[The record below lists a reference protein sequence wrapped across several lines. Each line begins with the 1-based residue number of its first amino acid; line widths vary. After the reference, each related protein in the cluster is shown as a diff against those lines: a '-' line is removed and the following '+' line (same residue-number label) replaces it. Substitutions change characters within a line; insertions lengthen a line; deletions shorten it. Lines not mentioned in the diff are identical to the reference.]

1 MLLVAEIPKF
11 KGTPVYNQ
19 PIGVVQPMR
28 DTSGE
33 AFQRI
38 GQALFEHDYAKVYA
52 AEETKGKTFG
62 ASAAF
67 GKAKDGGLG
76 PIEIPENFSKVA
88 RTNALPIGDKRYIER
103 LTLDAQMHANELH
116 AQHDNKK
123 DYVGFQAKW
132 KAYSEDTLK
141 RLSSDPSLSKYAAS
155 IASALDA
162 EGFSHG
168 KKLYA
173 DRLGVEHKQA
183 FVNRVQ
189 ILETAIKDQR
199 ALVNIQSKDY
209 ESGDLIG
216 DDADINKNNII
227 EIIDALEDEFPTLVE
242 REMLQTLRDK
252 INTEHFLGKLDNV
265 ASTLI
270 QNIGD
275 NFNVYTS
282 DIPIGNIMQ
291 SAQTAIR
298 TGNMDNIRN
307 EAHRKILDE
316 IGLSEIISTS
326 GFGDVRDKLAS
337 AFDSVENNIV
347 AQAKANKD
355 GLLRSAYS
363 NMAAQ
368 GVPMSAKASGH
379 ILKTGAYAIG
389 TPQDLLNNLPTIL
402 LGDRNAPEYQVLM
415 GNGQLP
421 DFVIKAF
428 SPDIIEGYLA
438 QNSDNPMALLT
449 MRNFFKQATHRMR
462 DGRLDINQR
471 GFSDDTFM
479 MFETMDAVAN
489 THLFK
494 DFTPADLLAKQA
506 QLDRDPDAKELV
518 KTRVGNFMKVDGKQ
532 PSTLDFVRDATG
544 SSDAG
549 VNLHF
554 ARYADALIY
563 TFGAAEAASIIG
575 NSVEKVFKKSD
586 YMFMQGGQKN
596 FTRMAPEQHFRGDGE
611 MDIILEAAQQK
622 LRLSA
627 KGKNLKI
634 GSTAFFAPTTGTAPI
649 KDVPTNLPS
658 YRLVD
663 RNGQVLLDANSQPLV
678 VGPQAVMQARDIKTK
693 EQIESYV
700 AKAEAARARH
710 LSGTNQIGQFKPR
723 SSGGAASSLGG
734 TSKTINQLL
743 DAQRERARQL
753 AGQK

>member
-1 MLLVAEIPKF
+1 MAEIPKF

-52 AEETKGKTFG
+52 AEETKGKAFG
-62 ASAAF
+62 AAAAF

-103 LTLDAQMHANELH
+103 LTLDAQMHANNLH
-116 AQHDNKK
+116 AEHDNKK
-123 DYVGFQAKW
+123 DYVGFQEKW
-132 KAYSEDTLK
+132 KAYSQGTLE
-141 RLSSDPSLSKYAAS
+141 RLSSDPALSKYAAS
-155 IASALDA
+155 IAAALDA
-162 EGFSHG
+162 EGFAHG

-199 ALVNIQSKDY
+199 ALVNIQSKDF
-209 ESGDLIG
+209 EGGDVVG
-216 DDADINKNNII
+216 DDADYNKNNIL
-227 EIIDALEDEFPTLVE
+227 EIIDGLEEEFPTLVE

-275 NFNVYTS
+275 NFNPYTS
-282 DIPIGNIMQ
+282 DIPIGNIMK

-298 TGNMDNIRN
+298 TGNMDNITN
-307 EAHRKILDE
+307 ETHRKILDE
-316 IGLSEIISTS
+316 VGLSEIISTS
-326 GFGDVRDKLAS
+326 GYGDVRDKLAS

-355 GLLRSAYS
+355 GLLRSAYA

-402 LGDRNAPEYQVLM
+402 MGDRNAPEYQVLM

-449 MRNFFKQATHRMR
+449 MRNFFKKATHRMR

-506 QLDRDPDAKELV
+506 ELDRDKDAQELV

-544 SSDAG
+544 STDAG

-554 ARYADALIY
+554 TKYADALIY

-596 FTRMAPEQHFRGDGE
+596 FTRMSPEQHFRGDGE
-611 MDIILEAAQQK
+611 LQIILEAAQAK
-622 LRLSA
+622 LQLSP
-627 KGKNLKI
+627 KGSRLKI

-649 KDVPTNLPS
+649 KNVPTNLPS

-678 VGPQAVMQARDIKTK
+678 VGPQAVIQARDFKTK
-693 EQIESYV
+693 EQIENYV
-700 AKAEAARARH
+700 AKAEAAKARH

>member
-1 MLLVAEIPKF
+1 MAEIPKF

-52 AEETKGKTFG
+52 AEETKGKAFG
-62 ASAAF
+62 AAAAF
-67 GKAKDGGLG
+67 GKTKDGGLG

-88 RTNALPIGDKRYIER
+88 RQNALPVGDKRYIER

-123 DYVGFQAKW
+123 DYVGFQEKW
-132 KAYSEDTLK
+132 KAYSQGTLE
-141 RLSSDPSLSKYAAS
+141 RLSSDPALSKYAAS
-155 IASALDA
+155 IAAALDA
-162 EGFSHG
+162 EGFAHG

-209 ESGDLIG
+209 EGGDVVG
-216 DDADINKNNII
+216 DDADYTKNNIL
-227 EIIDALEDEFPTLVE
+227 EIIDGLEDEFPTLVE
-242 REMLQTLRDK
+242 RQELQTLRDK

-275 NFNVYTS
+275 NFNPYTS
-282 DIPIGNIMQ
+282 DIPIGNIMK

-298 TGNMDNIRN
+298 TGNMDNITN
-307 EAHRKILDE
+307 ETHRKILDE
-316 IGLSEIISTS
+316 VGLSEIISTS
-326 GFGDVRDKLAS
+326 GYGDVRDKLAS

-347 AQAKANKD
+347 AQAKENKD
-355 GLLRSAYS
+355 GLLRSAYA

-402 LGDRNAPEYQVLM
+402 MGDRNAPEYQVLM

-438 QNSDNPMALLT
+438 QNGDNPMALLT

-506 QLDRDPDAKELV
+506 ELDRDPNAKELV
-518 KTRVGNFMKVDGKQ
+518 KTLRAGHFSDKGKQ

-544 SSDAG
+544 STDAN

-554 ARYADALIY
+554 TRYADALIY
-563 TFGAAEAASIIG
+563 TFGAAEAASIIA

-611 MDIILEAAQQK
+611 MDIILEAAQRK
-622 LRLSA
+622 LQLSA
-627 KGKNLKI
+627 RGKNLKI

-649 KDVPTNLPS
+649 KGVPTNLPS

-678 VGPQAVMQARDIKTK
+678 VGPQSVMQARDIKTK
-693 EQIESYV
+693 EQIEKYV
-700 AKAEAARARH
+700 SKAEAARARH

>member
-1 MLLVAEIPKF
+1 MAEIPKF

-52 AEETKGKTFG
+52 AEESKGKAFG
-62 ASAAF
+62 AAAAF

-103 LTLDAQMHANELH
+103 LTLDAQMHANNLH
-116 AQHDNKK
+116 AEHDNKK
-123 DYVGFQAKW
+123 DYVGFQEKW
-132 KAYSEDTLK
+132 KAYSQGTLE
-141 RLSSDPSLSKYAAS
+141 RLSSDPALSKYAAS
-155 IASALDA
+155 IAAALDA
-162 EGFSHG
+162 EGFAHG

-209 ESGDLIG
+209 EGGDVVG
-216 DDADINKNNII
+216 DDADYNKNNIL
-227 EIIDALEDEFPTLVE
+227 EIIDGLEDEFPTLVE

-307 EAHRKILDE
+307 ETHRKILDE
-316 IGLSEIISTS
+316 VGLSEIISTS

-337 AFDSVENNIV
+337 AFDSVENNLV

-355 GLLRSAYS
+355 GLLRSAYA

-402 LGDRNAPEYQVLM
+402 MGDRNAPEYQVLM

-506 QLDRDPDAKELV
+506 ELDRDADAKELV
-518 KTRVGNFMKVDGKQ
+518 KIRRNNFMQVDGKQ
-532 PSTLDFVRDATG
+532 ASTLDFVRDATG
-544 SSDAG
+544 STDAG

-554 ARYADALIY
+554 TKYADALIY

-611 MDIILEAAQQK
+611 LQIILEAAQAK
-622 LRLSA
+622 LQLSP
-627 KGKNLKI
+627 KGSRLKI

-649 KDVPTNLPS
+649 KNVPTNLPS

-663 RNGQVLLDANSQPLV
+663 RNGQVILDANSQPLV
-678 VGPQAVMQARDIKTK
+678 VGPQAVIQARDFKTK
-693 EQIESYV
+693 EQIEKYV
-700 AKAEAARARH
+700 AEAEAARARH

>member
-1 MLLVAEIPKF
+1 MAEIPKF

-52 AEETKGKTFG
+52 AEETKGKAFG
-62 ASAAF
+62 AAAAF
-67 GKAKDGGLG
+67 GKTKDGGLG

-88 RTNALPIGDKRYIER
+88 RQNALPIGDKRYIER

-123 DYVGFQAKW
+123 DYVGFQEKW
-132 KAYSEDTLK
+132 KAYSQGTLE
-141 RLSSDPSLSKYAAS
+141 RLSSDPALSKYAAS
-155 IASALDA
+155 IAAALDA
-162 EGFSHG
+162 EGFAHG

-209 ESGDLIG
+209 EGGDVVG
-216 DDADINKNNII
+216 DDADYTKNNIL
-227 EIIDALEDEFPTLVE
+227 EIIDGLEDEFPTLVE
-242 REMLQTLRDK
+242 RQELQTLRDK

-275 NFNVYTS
+275 NFNPYTS
-282 DIPIGNIMQ
+282 DIPIGNIMK

-298 TGNMDNIRN
+298 TGNMDNITN
-307 EAHRKILDE
+307 ETHRKILDE
-316 IGLSEIISTS
+316 VGLSEIISTS
-326 GFGDVRDKLAS
+326 GYGDVRDKLAS

-347 AQAKANKD
+347 AQAKENKD
-355 GLLRSAYS
+355 GLLRSAYA

-402 LGDRNAPEYQVLM
+402 MGDRNAPEYQVLM

-438 QNSDNPMALLT
+438 QNGDNPMALLT

-506 QLDRDPDAKELV
+506 ELDRDPNAKELV
-518 KTRVGNFMKVDGKQ
+518 KTLRAGHFSDKGKQ

-544 SSDAG
+544 STDAN

-554 ARYADALIY
+554 TRYADALIY
-563 TFGAAEAASIIG
+563 TFGAAEAASIIA

-611 MDIILEAAQQK
+611 MDIILEAAQRK
-622 LRLSA
+622 LQLSA
-627 KGKNLKI
+627 RGKNLKI

-649 KDVPTNLPS
+649 KGVPTNLPS

-678 VGPQAVMQARDIKTK
+678 VGPQSVMQARDIKTK
-693 EQIESYV
+693 EQIEKYV
-700 AKAEAARARH
+700 SKAEAARARH

>member
-1 MLLVAEIPKF
+1 MAEIAIF
-11 KGTPVYNQ
+11 NGTPVYTP

-33 AFQRI
+33 ACQRI

-52 AEETKGKTFG
+52 AEESKGKAFG
-62 ASAAF
+62 AAAAF
-67 GKAKDGGLG
+67 GKTKDGGLG

-88 RTNALPIGDKRYIER
+88 RQNALPIGDKRYIER
-103 LTLDAQMHANELH
+103 LTLDAQMHANNLH
-116 AQHDNKK
+116 AQHDIKK
-123 DYVGFQAKW
+123 DYVGFQEKW
-132 KAYSEDTLK
+132 KAYSQGTLE
-141 RLSSDPSLSKYAAS
+141 RLSSDPALSKYAAS
-155 IASALDA
+155 IAAALDA
-162 EGFSHG
+162 EGFAHG

-199 ALVNIQSKDY
+199 ALVNIQSKDF
-209 ESGDLIG
+209 EGGDVVG
-216 DDADINKNNII
+216 DDADYNKNNIL
-227 EIIDALEDEFPTLVE
+227 EIIDGLEEEFPTLVE

-275 NFNVYTS
+275 NFNPYTS
-282 DIPIGNIMQ
+282 DIPIGNIMK

-298 TGNMDNIRN
+298 TGNMDNITN
-307 EAHRKILDE
+307 ETHRKILDE
-316 IGLSEIISTS
+316 VGLSEIISTS
-326 GFGDVRDKLAS
+326 GYGDVRDKLAS

-347 AQAKANKD
+347 AQAKENKD
-355 GLLRSAYS
+355 GLLRSAYA

-402 LGDRNAPEYQVLM
+402 MGDRNAPEYQVLM

-449 MRNFFKQATHRMR
+449 MRNFFKKATHRMR

-506 QLDRDPDAKELV
+506 ELDRDKDAQELV

-544 SSDAG
+544 STDAG

-554 ARYADALIY
+554 TKYADALIY

-611 MDIILEAAQQK
+611 LQIILEAAQAK
-622 LRLSA
+622 LQLSP
-627 KGKNLKI
+627 KGSRLKI

-649 KDVPTNLPS
+649 KNVPTNLPS

-678 VGPQAVMQARDIKTK
+678 VGPQAVIQARDFKTK
-693 EQIESYV
+693 EQIENYV
-700 AKAEAARARH
+700 AKAEAAKARH

>member
-1 MLLVAEIPKF
+1 MAEIPKF

-52 AEETKGKTFG
+52 AEETKGKAFG
-62 ASAAF
+62 AAAAF

-103 LTLDAQMHANELH
+103 LTLDAQMHANNLH
-116 AQHDNKK
+116 AEHDNKK
-123 DYVGFQAKW
+123 DYVGFQEKW
-132 KAYSEDTLK
+132 KAYSQGTLE
-141 RLSSDPSLSKYAAS
+141 RLSSDPALSKYAAS
-155 IASALDA
+155 IAAALDA
-162 EGFSHG
+162 EGFAHG

-199 ALVNIQSKDY
+199 ALVNIQSKDF
-209 ESGDLIG
+209 EGGDVVG
-216 DDADINKNNII
+216 DDADYTKNNIL
-227 EIIDALEDEFPTLVE
+227 EIIDGLEEEFPTLVE

-275 NFNVYTS
+275 NFNPYTS
-282 DIPIGNIMQ
+282 DIPIGNIMK

-298 TGNMDNIRN
+298 TGNMDNITN
-307 EAHRKILDE
+307 ETHRKILDE
-316 IGLSEIISTS
+316 IGLSKIISTS

-347 AQAKANKD
+347 AQAKENKD
-355 GLLRSAYS
+355 GLLRSAYA

-402 LGDRNAPEYQVLM
+402 MGDRNAPEYQVLM

-449 MRNFFKQATHRMR
+449 MRNFFKKATHRMR

-506 QLDRDPDAKELV
+506 ELDRDKDAQELV

-544 SSDAG
+544 STDAG

-554 ARYADALIY
+554 TKYADALIY

-596 FTRMAPEQHFRGDGE
+596 FTRMSPEQHFRGDGE
-611 MDIILEAAQQK
+611 LQIILEAAQQK
-622 LRLSA
+622 LQLSPKGSRLT
-627 KGKNLKI
+627 I

-649 KDVPTNLPS
+649 KGVPTNLPS

-678 VGPQAVMQARDIKTK
+678 VGPQAVIQARDFKTK
-693 EQIESYV
+693 EQIENYV
-700 AKAEAARARH
+700 AKAEAAKARH

>member
-1 MLLVAEIPKF
+1 MAEIPKF

-52 AEETKGKTFG
+52 AEETKGKAFG
-62 ASAAF
+62 AAAAF

-88 RTNALPIGDKRYIER
+88 RQNALPVGDKRYIER

-123 DYVGFQAKW
+123 DYVGFQEKW
-132 KAYSEDTLK
+132 KAYSQGTLE
-141 RLSSDPSLSKYAAS
+141 RLSSDPALSKYASS
-155 IASALDA
+155 IAAALDA
-162 EGFSHG
+162 EGFAHG

-209 ESGDLIG
+209 EGGDVVG
-216 DDADINKNNII
+216 DDADYNKNNIL
-227 EIIDALEDEFPTLVE
+227 EIIDGLEDEFPTLVE

-307 EAHRKILDE
+307 ETHRKILDE

-337 AFDSVENNIV
+337 AFDSVENNLV

-355 GLLRSAYS
+355 GLLRSAYA
-363 NMAAQ
+363 NMASQ

-402 LGDRNAPEYQVLM
+402 MGDRNAPEYQVLM

-438 QNSDNPMALLT
+438 QNGDNPMALLT

-506 QLDRDPDAKELV
+506 ELDRDPDAKELV

-554 ARYADALIY
+554 TRYADALIY

-611 MDIILEAAQQK
+611 MDIILEAAQRK
-622 LRLSA
+622 LQLSA
-627 KGKNLKI
+627 RGKNLKI

-649 KDVPTNLPS
+649 KGVPTNLPS

-700 AKAEAARARH
+700 SKAEAARARH

>member
-1 MLLVAEIPKF
+1 MAEIPKF

-52 AEETKGKTFG
+52 AEETKGKAFG
-62 ASAAF
+62 AAAAF

-103 LTLDAQMHANELH
+103 LTLDAQMHANNLH
-116 AQHDNKK
+116 AEHDNKK
-123 DYVGFQAKW
+123 DYVGFQEKW
-132 KAYSEDTLK
+132 KAYSQGTLE
-141 RLSSDPSLSKYAAS
+141 RLSSDPALSKYAAS
-155 IASALDA
+155 IAAALDA
-162 EGFSHG
+162 EGFAHG

-199 ALVNIQSKDY
+199 ALVNIQSKDF
-209 ESGDLIG
+209 EGGDVVG
-216 DDADINKNNII
+216 DDADYNKNNIL
-227 EIIDALEDEFPTLVE
+227 EIIDGLEEEFPTLVG

-275 NFNVYTS
+275 NFNPYTS
-282 DIPIGNIMQ
+282 DIPIGNIMK

-298 TGNMDNIRN
+298 TGNMDNITN
-307 EAHRKILDE
+307 ETHRKILDE
-316 IGLSEIISTS
+316 VGLSEIISTS
-326 GFGDVRDKLAS
+326 GYGDVRDKLAS

-355 GLLRSAYS
+355 GLLRSAYA

-402 LGDRNAPEYQVLM
+402 MGDRNAPEYQVLM

-449 MRNFFKQATHRMR
+449 MRNFFKKATHRMR

-506 QLDRDPDAKELV
+506 ELDRDKDAQELV

-544 SSDAG
+544 STDAG

-554 ARYADALIY
+554 TKYADALIY

-596 FTRMAPEQHFRGDGE
+596 FTRMSPEQHFRGDGE
-611 MDIILEAAQQK
+611 LQIILEAAQAK
-622 LRLSA
+622 LQLSP
-627 KGKNLKI
+627 KGSRLKI

-649 KDVPTNLPS
+649 KNVPTNLPS

-678 VGPQAVMQARDIKTK
+678 VGPQAVIQARDFKTK
-693 EQIESYV
+693 EQIENYV
-700 AKAEAARARH
+700 AKAEAAKARH

>member
-1 MLLVAEIPKF
+1 VAEIPKF
-11 KGTPVYNQ
+11 KGAPVYNQ

-52 AEETKGKTFG
+52 AEELKGKTFG

-88 RTNALPIGDKRYIER
+88 RTNALPVGDKRYIER
-103 LTLDAQMHANELH
+103 LTLDAQMHANNLH
-116 AQHDNKK
+116 AEHDNKK
-123 DYVGFQAKW
+123 DYVGFQKKW
-132 KAYSEDTLK
+132 KAYSQGTLE
-141 RLSSDPSLSKYAAS
+141 RLSSDPALSKYASS

-162 EGFSHG
+162 EGFAHG

-173 DRLGVEHKQA
+173 DKLKVEHKQA

-189 ILETAIKDQR
+189 ILESAIKDQR

-209 ESGDLIG
+209 EGGDVVG
-216 DDADINKNNII
+216 DDADYTKNNIL
-227 EIIDALEDEFPTLVE
+227 ELIDGLEVEFPTLVE
-242 REMLQTLRDK
+242 RGQLQTLKDS
-252 INTEHFLGKLDNV
+252 INREHFLGKLDNV

-275 NFNVYTS
+275 NFNPYTS
-282 DIPIGNIMQ
+282 DIPIGDIMQ
-291 SAQTAIR
+291 SGQTAIR
-298 TGNMDNIRN
+298 TGNMNNIRN
-307 EAHRKILDE
+307 ETHRKILDE
-316 IGLSEIISTS
+316 VGLGKIISTS

-363 NMAAQ
+363 SLAAK
-368 GVPMSAKASGH
+368 GVPMSANASGH

-402 LGDRNAPEYQVLM
+402 LGDKNAPEYQVLM

-428 SPDIIEGYLA
+428 SPEIIEGYLA
-438 QNSDNPMALLT
+438 QNSNNPMALVT

-462 DGRLDINQR
+462 NGRLDINQR

-506 QLDRDPDAKELV
+506 ELDRDSDAKELV
-518 KTRVGNFMKVDGKQ
+518 KTRVGNFMQVDGKQ

-544 SSDAG
+544 STDAG

-554 ARYADALIY
+554 TRYADALIY
-563 TFGAAEAASIIG
+563 TFGAAEAASIIA

-611 MDIILEAAQQK
+611 MDIILQAAQEK
-622 LRLSA
+622 LQLSP
-627 KGKNLKI
+627 KGSKLII
-634 GSTAFFAPTTGTAPI
+634 GRTAFFAPTTGTAPI
-649 KDVPTNLPS
+649 KGVPTNLPS

-663 RNGQVLLDANSQPLV
+663 RNGQVLLDTNSQPLF
-678 VGPQAVMQARDIKTK
+678 VGPQAVTQARSLTTT
-693 EQIESYV
+693 EQIEKYV
-700 AKAEAARARH
+700 AEAEAARAKY
-710 LSGTNQIGQFKPR
+710 LSGTNQIGQFKPK
-723 SSGGAASSLGG
+723 SSGGAASSLGN
-734 TSKTINQLL
+734 TSKTVNSILDEQRQRIRNLL
-743 DAQRERARQL
+743 KE
-753 AGQK
+753 KK

>member
-1 MLLVAEIPKF
+1 MAEIPKF

-52 AEETKGKTFG
+52 AEETKGKAFG
-62 ASAAF
+62 AAAAF
-67 GKAKDGGLG
+67 GKTKDGGLG

-88 RTNALPIGDKRYIER
+88 RQNALPIGDKRYIER

-123 DYVGFQAKW
+123 DYVGFQEKW
-132 KAYSEDTLK
+132 KAYSQGTLE
-141 RLSSDPSLSKYAAS
+141 RLSSDPALSKYAAS
-155 IASALDA
+155 IAAALDA
-162 EGFSHG
+162 EGFAHG

-209 ESGDLIG
+209 EGGDVVG
-216 DDADINKNNII
+216 DDADYTKNNIL
-227 EIIDALEDEFPTLVE
+227 EIIDGLEDEFPTLVE
-242 REMLQTLRDK
+242 RQELQTLRDK

-275 NFNVYTS
+275 NFNPYTS
-282 DIPIGNIMQ
+282 DIPIGNIMK

-298 TGNMDNIRN
+298 TGNMDNITN
-307 EAHRKILDE
+307 ETHRKILDE
-316 IGLSEIISTS
+316 VGLSEIISTS
-326 GFGDVRDKLAS
+326 GYGDVRDKLAS

-347 AQAKANKD
+347 AQAKENKD
-355 GLLRSAYS
+355 GLLRSAYA

-402 LGDRNAPEYQVLM
+402 MGDRNAPEYQVLM

-438 QNSDNPMALLT
+438 QNGDNPMALLT

-506 QLDRDPDAKELV
+506 ELDRDPDAKELV
-518 KTRVGNFMKVDGKQ
+518 KTLRAGHFSDKGKQ
-532 PSTLDFVRDATG
+532 VSTLDFVRDATG
-544 SSDAG
+544 STDAN

-554 ARYADALIY
+554 TRYADALIY
-563 TFGAAEAASIIG
+563 TFGAAEAASIIA

-611 MDIILEAAQQK
+611 MDIILETAQRK
-622 LRLSA
+622 LQLSA
-627 KGKNLKI
+627 RGKNLKI

-649 KDVPTNLPS
+649 KGVPTNLPS

-700 AKAEAARARH
+700 SKAEAARARH

>member
-1 MLLVAEIPKF
+1 MAEIPKF

-52 AEETKGKTFG
+52 AEETKGKAFG
-62 ASAAF
+62 AAAAF

-103 LTLDAQMHANELH
+103 LTLDAQMHANNLH
-116 AQHDNKK
+116 AEHDNKK
-123 DYVGFQAKW
+123 DYVGFQEKW
-132 KAYSEDTLK
+132 KAYSQGTLE
-141 RLSSDPSLSKYAAS
+141 RLSSDPALSKYAAS
-155 IASALDA
+155 IAAALDA
-162 EGFSHG
+162 EGFAHG

-199 ALVNIQSKDY
+199 ALVNIQSKDF
-209 ESGDLIG
+209 EGGDVVG
-216 DDADINKNNII
+216 DDADYNKNNIL
-227 EIIDALEDEFPTLVE
+227 EIIDGLEEEFPTLVE

-275 NFNVYTS
+275 NFNPYTS
-282 DIPIGNIMQ
+282 DIPIGNIMK

-298 TGNMDNIRN
+298 TGNMDNITN
-307 EAHRKILDE
+307 ETHRKILDE
-316 IGLSEIISTS
+316 IGLSKIISTS

-347 AQAKANKD
+347 AQAKENKD
-355 GLLRSAYS
+355 GLLRSAYA

-402 LGDRNAPEYQVLM
+402 MGDRNAPEYQVLM

-449 MRNFFKQATHRMR
+449 MRNFFKKATHRMR

-506 QLDRDPDAKELV
+506 ELDRDPDAKELV

-544 SSDAG
+544 STDAG

-554 ARYADALIY
+554 TKYADALIY

-596 FTRMAPEQHFRGDGE
+596 FTRMSPEQHFRGDGE
-611 MDIILEAAQQK
+611 LQIILEAAQAK
-622 LRLSA
+622 LQLSP
-627 KGKNLKI
+627 KGSRLKI

-649 KDVPTNLPS
+649 KNVPTNLPS

-678 VGPQAVMQARDIKTK
+678 VGPQAVIQARDFKTK
-693 EQIESYV
+693 EQIENYV
-700 AKAEAARARH
+700 AKAEAAKARH

>member
-1 MLLVAEIPKF
+1 MAEIPKF

-52 AEETKGKTFG
+52 AEETKGKAFG
-62 ASAAF
+62 AAAAF
-67 GKAKDGGLG
+67 GKTKDGGLG

-88 RTNALPIGDKRYIER
+88 RQNALPIGDKRYIER

-123 DYVGFQAKW
+123 DYVGFQEKW
-132 KAYSEDTLK
+132 KAYSQGTLE
-141 RLSSDPSLSKYAAS
+141 RLSSDPALSKYAAS
-155 IASALDA
+155 IAAALDA
-162 EGFSHG
+162 EGFAHG

-209 ESGDLIG
+209 EGGDVVG
-216 DDADINKNNII
+216 DDADYTKNNIL
-227 EIIDALEDEFPTLVE
+227 EIIDGLEDEFPTLVE
-242 REMLQTLRDK
+242 RQELQTLRDK

-275 NFNVYTS
+275 NFNPYTS
-282 DIPIGNIMQ
+282 DIPIGNIMK

-298 TGNMDNIRN
+298 TGNMDNITN
-307 EAHRKILDE
+307 ETHRKILDE
-316 IGLSEIISTS
+316 VGLSEIISTS
-326 GFGDVRDKLAS
+326 GYGDVRDKLAS

-347 AQAKANKD
+347 AQAKENKD

-402 LGDRNAPEYQVLM
+402 MGDRNAPEYQVLM

-438 QNSDNPMALLT
+438 QNGDNPMALLT

-506 QLDRDPDAKELV
+506 ELDRDPDAKELV
-518 KTRVGNFMKVDGKQ
+518 KTLRAGHFSDKGKQ
-532 PSTLDFVRDATG
+532 VSTLDFVRDATG
-544 SSDAG
+544 STDAN

-554 ARYADALIY
+554 TRYADALIY
-563 TFGAAEAASIIG
+563 TFGAAEAASIIA

-611 MDIILEAAQQK
+611 MDIILETAQRK
-622 LRLSA
+622 LQLSA
-627 KGKNLKI
+627 RGKNLKI

-700 AKAEAARARH
+700 SKAEAARARH

>member
-1 MLLVAEIPKF
+1 MAEIPKF

-52 AEETKGKTFG
+52 AEETKGKAFG
-62 ASAAF
+62 AAAAF

-88 RTNALPIGDKRYIER
+88 RQNALPIGDKRYIER

-123 DYVGFQAKW
+123 DYVGFQEKW
-132 KAYSEDTLK
+132 KAYSQDTIK

-155 IASALDA
+155 IAAALDA
-162 EGFSHG
+162 EGFAHG

-209 ESGDLIG
+209 EGGDVVG
-216 DDADINKNNII
+216 DDADYTKNNIL
-227 EIIDALEDEFPTLVE
+227 EIIDGLEDEFPTLVE
-242 REMLQTLRDK
+242 RQELQTLRDK

-275 NFNVYTS
+275 NFNPYTS
-282 DIPIGNIMQ
+282 DIPIGNIMK

-298 TGNMDNIRN
+298 TGNMDNITN
-307 EAHRKILDE
+307 ETHRKILDE
-316 IGLSEIISTS
+316 VGLSEIISTS
-326 GFGDVRDKLAS
+326 GYGDVRDKLAS

-347 AQAKANKD
+347 AQAKENKD
-355 GLLRSAYS
+355 GLLRSAYA

-402 LGDRNAPEYQVLM
+402 MGDRNAPEYQVLM

-438 QNSDNPMALLT
+438 QNGDNPMALLT

-506 QLDRDPDAKELV
+506 ELDRDPDAKELV
-518 KTRVGNFMKVDGKQ
+518 KTLRAGHFSDKGKQ

-544 SSDAG
+544 STDAN

-554 ARYADALIY
+554 TRYADALIY
-563 TFGAAEAASIIG
+563 TFGAAEAASIIA

-611 MDIILEAAQQK
+611 MDIILETAQRK
-622 LRLSA
+622 LQLSA
-627 KGKNLKI
+627 RGKNLKI

-649 KDVPTNLPS
+649 KGVPTNLPS

-700 AKAEAARARH
+700 SKAEAARARH

>member
-1 MLLVAEIPKF
+1 MAEIPKF

-52 AEETKGKTFG
+52 AEETKGKAFG
-62 ASAAF
+62 AAAAF
-67 GKAKDGGLG
+67 GKTKDGGLG

-88 RTNALPIGDKRYIER
+88 RQNALPIGDKRYIER

-123 DYVGFQAKW
+123 DYVGFQEKW
-132 KAYSEDTLK
+132 KAYSQGTLE
-141 RLSSDPSLSKYAAS
+141 RLSSDPALSKYAAS
-155 IASALDA
+155 IAAALDA
-162 EGFSHG
+162 EGFAHG

-209 ESGDLIG
+209 EGGDVVG
-216 DDADINKNNII
+216 DDADYTKNNIL
-227 EIIDALEDEFPTLVE
+227 EIIDGLEDEFPTLVE
-242 REMLQTLRDK
+242 RQELQTLRDK

-275 NFNVYTS
+275 NFNPYTS
-282 DIPIGNIMQ
+282 DIPIGNIMK

-307 EAHRKILDE
+307 ETHRKILDE

-326 GFGDVRDKLAS
+326 GYGDVRDKLAS

-347 AQAKANKD
+347 AQAKENKD
-355 GLLRSAYS
+355 GLLRSAYA

-402 LGDRNAPEYQVLM
+402 MGDRNAPEYQVLM

-438 QNSDNPMALLT
+438 QNGDNPMALLT

-506 QLDRDPDAKELV
+506 ELDRDPNAKELV
-518 KTRVGNFMKVDGKQ
+518 KTLRAGHFSDKGKQ

-544 SSDAG
+544 STDAN

-554 ARYADALIY
+554 TRYADALIY
-563 TFGAAEAASIIG
+563 TFGAAEAASIIA

-611 MDIILEAAQQK
+611 MDIILEAAQRK
-622 LRLSA
+622 LQLSA
-627 KGKNLKI
+627 RGKNLKI

-649 KDVPTNLPS
+649 KGVPTNLPS

-678 VGPQAVMQARDIKTK
+678 VGPQSVMQARDIKTK
-693 EQIESYV
+693 EQIEKYV
-700 AKAEAARARH
+700 SKAEAARARH

>member
-1 MLLVAEIPKF
+1 MAEIPKF

-52 AEETKGKTFG
+52 AEETKGKAFG
-62 ASAAF
+62 AAAAF

-103 LTLDAQMHANELH
+103 LTLDAQMHANNLH
-116 AQHDNKK
+116 AEHDNKK
-123 DYVGFQAKW
+123 DYVGFQEKW
-132 KAYSEDTLK
+132 KAYSQGTLE
-141 RLSSDPSLSKYAAS
+141 RLSSDPALSKYAAS
-155 IASALDA
+155 IAAALDA
-162 EGFSHG
+162 EGFAHG

-199 ALVNIQSKDY
+199 ALVNIQSKDF
-209 ESGDLIG
+209 EGGDVVG
-216 DDADINKNNII
+216 DDADYTKNNIL
-227 EIIDALEDEFPTLVE
+227 EIIDGLEEEFPTLVE

-275 NFNVYTS
+275 NFNPYTS
-282 DIPIGNIMQ
+282 DIPIGNIMK

-298 TGNMDNIRN
+298 TGNMDNITN
-307 EAHRKILDE
+307 ETHRKILDE
-316 IGLSEIISTS
+316 IGLSKIISTS

-347 AQAKANKD
+347 AQAKENKD
-355 GLLRSAYS
+355 GLLRSAYA

-402 LGDRNAPEYQVLM
+402 MGDRNAPEYQVLM

-449 MRNFFKQATHRMR
+449 MRNFFKKATHRMR

-506 QLDRDPDAKELV
+506 ELDRDKDAQELV

-544 SSDAG
+544 STDAG

-554 ARYADALIY
+554 TKYADALIY

-596 FTRMAPEQHFRGDGE
+596 FTRMSPEQHFRGDGE
-611 MDIILEAAQQK
+611 LQIILEAAQAK
-622 LRLSA
+622 LQLSP
-627 KGKNLKI
+627 KGSRLKI

-649 KDVPTNLPS
+649 KNVPTNLPS

-678 VGPQAVMQARDIKTK
+678 VGPQAVIQARDFKTK
-693 EQIESYV
+693 EQIENYV
-700 AKAEAARARH
+700 AKAEAAKARH

>member
-1 MLLVAEIPKF
+1 MAEIPKF

-52 AEETKGKTFG
+52 AEETKGKAFG
-62 ASAAF
+62 AAAAF

-88 RTNALPIGDKRYIER
+88 RQNALPIGDKRYIER

-116 AQHDNKK
+116 AQHDIKK

-189 ILETAIKDQR
+189 ILESAIKDQR
-199 ALVNIQSKDY
+199 ALVNIQSKDF
-209 ESGDLIG
+209 EGGDVVG
-216 DDADINKNNII
+216 DDADYNKNNIL
-227 EIIDALEDEFPTLVE
+227 EIIDGLEEEFPTLVE

-275 NFNVYTS
+275 NFNPYTS

-298 TGNMDNIRN
+298 TGNMGNITN
-307 EAHRKILDE
+307 ETHRKILDE
-316 IGLSEIISTS
+316 VGLSEIISTS
-326 GFGDVRDKLAS
+326 GYGDVRDKLAS

-355 GLLRSAYS
+355 GLLRSAYA

-402 LGDRNAPEYQVLM
+402 MGDRNAPEYQVLM

-479 MFETMDAVAN
+479 MFETMDAVSN

-494 DFTPADLLAKQA
+494 DFTPADLMAKQA

-518 KTRVGNFMKVDGKQ
+518 KTLRAGHFGDKGKQ

-544 SSDAG
+544 STDAA

-554 ARYADALIY
+554 TRYADALIY
-563 TFGAAEAASIIG
+563 TFGAAEAASIIA

-649 KDVPTNLPS
+649 KGVPTNLPS